1 MDSLDSRN
9 LFCEYQ
15 CKPGVASCW
24 NRSLALVPKLQDMR
38 FNKLDLNLLVA
49 LDALLAERNISR
61 AGERLHLSQPAM
73 SNALAR
79 LRNFFGDELLASQ
92 GRQMVLTPRA
102 LGLIEP
108 VREVLMRIDS
118 TITTP
123 PLFDPTES
131 TRTFVLL
138 LSDFTT
144 AVFIPPLLEAL
155 YQQAR
160 GIGLELRS
168 LNDKPAE
175 QLEQGDADLL
185 IIPEQFAAVDH
196 PRAPLFEE
204 QYLCVTWA
212 NHSRI
217 REELTFNDYLECGHV
232 VANYA
237 TGQQRAAF
245 DGWFLDRF
253 GINRKVEVSA
263 PSMAALPQMVV
274 GTDRIAT
281 VHRRLA
287 LQAEK
292 VLPIKLWPPP
302 LEVPML
308 VQTLQWHRHRD
319 ADPALQWMR
328 ELAFRVGRLI

>member
-1 MDSLDSRN
+1 
-9 LFCEYQ
+9 
-15 CKPGVASCW
+15 
-24 NRSLALVPKLQDMR
+24 MR

-61 AGERLHLSQPAM
+61 AGERVHLSQPAM

-79 LRNFFGDELLASQ
+79 LREYFGDELLAAQ

-118 TITTP
+118 TITNP
-123 PLFDPTES
+123 PVFDPAKA

-144 AVFIPPLLEAL
+144 AVFVPAMLEAL
-155 YQQAR
+155 YKEAR
-160 GIGLELRS
+160 GIGIELRMLS
-168 LNDKPAE
+168 DRPIE

-185 IIPEQFAAVDH
+185 IIPAQYVSPDH
-196 PRAPLFEE
+196 PSEALFEE
-204 QYLCVTWA
+204 QYLCVTWLG
-212 NHSRI
+212 NSRI
-217 REELTFNDYLECGHV
+217 KEELTFNDYLECGHV

-245 DGWFLDRF
+245 DSWFLDRF
-253 GINRKVEVSA
+253 GIKRHVEVSA
-263 PSMAALPQMVV
+263 PTMAALPRMVV

-281 VHRRLA
+281 VHKRLA
-287 LQAEK
+287 IQAEAI
-292 VLPIKLWPPP
+292 LPIRLWEPP
-302 LEVPML
+302 LEVPTL
-308 VQTLQWHRHRD
+308 EQKLQWHRHRD
-319 ADPALQWMR
+319 ADPALTWMR
-328 ELAFRVGRLI
+328 ELALRVGKTI

>member
-1 MDSLDSRN
+1 
-9 LFCEYQ
+9 
-15 CKPGVASCW
+15 
-24 NRSLALVPKLQDMR
+24 MR

-61 AGERLHLSQPAM
+61 AGQRLHLSQPAM

-79 LRNFFGDELLASQ
+79 LRDYFGDELLAVQ

-108 VREVLMRIDS
+108 VREVLARIDS

-123 PLFDPTES
+123 PVFDPAS
-131 TRTFVLL
+131 ATRTFVLL

-144 AVFIPPLLEAL
+144 AVFVPPLLEAL
-155 YQQAR
+155 YREAR
-160 GIGLELRS
+160 GIGIELRA
-168 LNDKPAE
+168 LNDKPGE
-175 QLEQGDADLL
+175 QLDQGDADLL
-185 IIPEQFAAVDH
+185 VIPAQFAAPGH
-196 PRAPLFEE
+196 PSQPLFEE
-204 QYLCVTWA
+204 EYLCVTW
-212 NHSRI
+212 NGNSRI
-217 REELTFNDYLECGHV
+217 RTQLSFEDYVECGHV

-245 DGWFLDRF
+245 DGWFLERF
-253 GINRKVEVSA
+253 GIKRRVEVSA
-263 PSMAALPQMVV
+263 PSMTALAQMVI

-281 VHRRLA
+281 MHRRLA

-292 VLPIKLWPPP
+292 VLPIRLWPPP
-302 LEVPML
+302 LEVPTL

-319 ADPALQWMR
+319 ADPALQWLR
-328 ELAFRVGRLI
+328 ELALRVGRAI

>member
-9 LFCEYQ
+9 PFHEYQ
-15 CKPGVASCW
+15 QEPSVMSWC
-24 NRSLALVPKLQDMR
+24 NRALALDSERRAMR

-61 AGERLHLSQPAM
+61 AGERLNLSQPAM

-79 LRNFFGDELLASQ
+79 LRNFFGDELLAAQ

-108 VREVLMRIDS
+108 VREVLVRIDS

-123 PLFDPTES
+123 PVFIPAES

-144 AVFIPPLLEAL
+144 AVFIPPLLAAL

-168 LNDKPAE
+168 LNDRPAE

-185 IIPEQFAAVDH
+185 IIPEQFAALNH

-204 QYLCVTWA
+204 QYLCVTWSG
-212 NHSRI
+212 HSRI

-253 GINRKVEVSA
+253 GIHRKVEVSA

-281 VHRRLA
+281 VHKRLA

-292 VLPIKLWPPP
+292 VLPIRLWPPP
-302 LEVPML
+302 LQVPTL

-319 ADPALQWMR
+319 SDPALQWMR
-328 ELAFRVGRLI
+328 ELAFRVGRAL

>member
-1 MDSLDSRN
+1 
-9 LFCEYQ
+9 
-15 CKPGVASCW
+15 
-24 NRSLALVPKLQDMR
+24 MR

-79 LRNFFGDELLASQ
+79 LRSFFGDELLAAQ

-108 VREVLMRIDS
+108 VRDVLMRIDS

-123 PLFDPTES
+123 PLFDPAQS

-160 GIGLELRS
+160 GICLELRT

-185 IIPEQFAAVDH
+185 IIPAQFAAADH
-196 PRAPLFEE
+196 PSAPLFEE

-212 NHSRI
+212 GHSRI
-217 REELTFNDYLECGHV
+217 QHALTFNDYLECGHV

-245 DGWFLDRF
+245 DSWFLERF
-253 GINRKVEVSA
+253 GIQRRVEVSA
-263 PSMAALPQMVV
+263 PNMAALP
-274 GTDRIAT
+274 
-281 VHRRLA
+281 
-287 LQAEK
+287 
-292 VLPIKLWPPP
+292 
-302 LEVPML
+302 
-308 VQTLQWHRHRD
+308 
-319 ADPALQWMR
+319 
-328 ELAFRVGRLI
+328 

>member
-1 MDSLDSRN
+1 
-9 LFCEYQ
+9 
-15 CKPGVASCW
+15 
-24 NRSLALVPKLQDMR
+24 MR

-61 AGERLHLSQPAM
+61 AGERVHLSQPAM

-79 LRNFFGDELLASQ
+79 LREFFGDELLAAQ

-102 LGLIEP
+102 VSLIEP

-118 TITTP
+118 TITNP
-123 PLFDPTES
+123 PVFDPAKA

-144 AVFIPPLLEAL
+144 AVFIPAMLEAL
-155 YQQAR
+155 YKEAR
-160 GIGLELRS
+160 GIGIELRMLS
-168 LNDKPAE
+168 DRPIE

-185 IIPEQFAAVDH
+185 IIPAQYVSPDH
-196 PRAPLFEE
+196 PSESLFEE
-204 QYLCVTWA
+204 QYLCVTWSG
-212 NHSRI
+212 NSRI
-217 REELTFNDYLECGHV
+217 QEELTFNDYLECGHV

-245 DGWFLDRF
+245 DSWFLDRF
-253 GINRKVEVSA
+253 GIKRHVEVSA
-263 PSMAALPQMVV
+263 PTMAALPRMVV

-281 VHRRLA
+281 VHKRLA

-292 VLPIKLWPPP
+292 VLPIKLWQPP
-302 LEVPML
+302 LEVPTL
-308 VQTLQWHRHRD
+308 VQTLQWHKHRD
-319 ADPALQWMR
+319 ADPALTWLRQ
-328 ELAFRVGRLI
+328 LALRVGKII

>member
-1 MDSLDSRN
+1 
-9 LFCEYQ
+9 
-15 CKPGVASCW
+15 
-24 NRSLALVPKLQDMR
+24 MR

-79 LRNFFGDELLASQ
+79 LRSFFGDELLAAQ

-108 VREVLMRIDS
+108 VRDVLMRIDS

-123 PLFDPTES
+123 PLFDPAQS

-160 GIGLELRS
+160 GIRLELRT

-175 QLEQGDADLL
+175 QLEQGDADLQSFPRSSPPRT
-185 IIPEQFAAVDH
+185 IP
-196 PRAPLFEE
+196 RRR
-204 QYLCVTWA
+204 C
-212 NHSRI
+212 SRSSI
-217 REELTFNDYLECGHV
+217 C
-232 VANYA
+232 A
-237 TGQQRAAF
+237 
-245 DGWFLDRF
+245 
-253 GINRKVEVSA
+253 
-263 PSMAALPQMVV
+263 
-274 GTDRIAT
+274 
-281 VHRRLA
+281 
-287 LQAEK
+287 
-292 VLPIKLWPPP
+292 
-302 LEVPML
+302 
-308 VQTLQWHRHRD
+308 
-319 ADPALQWMR
+319 
-328 ELAFRVGRLI
+328 